1 MKIKEKILLEIKH
14 EGVTY
19 LVPIDAKQDI
29 IIEEDNAWDADVDYM
44 SLDDKTHDSG
54 NPYPYFTIWGVVDG
68 QGVPTLSGMHA
79 LINYENYDMRIDG
92 SKIKVVEGT

>member
-29 IIEEDNAWDADVDYM
+29 VFEEDNAWEADVDYM

-54 NPYPYFTIWGVVDG
+54 NPYPYFTIWGIVDG
-68 QGVPTLSGMHA
+68 QGVPTLSGIHA

>member
-29 IIEEDNAWDADVDYM
+29 IIEEDNAWEADVDYM
-44 SLDDKTHDSG
+44 SSDDNAHDSE
-54 NPYPYFTIWGVVDG
+54 NPIPI
-68 QGVPTLSGMHA
+68 L
-79 LINYENYDMRIDG
+79 YDMGRCRRTRC
-92 SKIKVVEGT
+92 SYIKWNACPYQL

>member
-1 MKIKEKILLEIKH
+1 MRIKEKILIEIKH
-14 EGVTY
+14 EGVAY

-29 IIEEDNAWDADVDYM
+29 VIEHDNSWEADVDYM
-44 SLDDKTHDSG
+44 SSDDNAHDPE
-54 NPYPYFTIWGVVDG
+54 NPYPYFTIWGVVDE
-68 QGVPTLSGMHA
+68 QGFPTSSAMHA

>member
-29 IIEEDNAWDADVDYM
+29 IIEDSYIKWDACPHQ
-44 SLDDKTHDSG
+44 L
-54 NPYPYFTIWGVVDG
+54 
-68 QGVPTLSGMHA
+68 
-79 LINYENYDMRIDG
+79 
-92 SKIKVVEGT
+92 